1 MAFNWLALTFL
12 ASTPFQAHAVQSD
25 TAAARALMVSQMRAQ
40 LEAYGI
46 HDDRRRRAILSVIGR
61 LPREDF
67 VPEAERANAY
77 RGEPLPIGRGQ
88 TISDAF
94 IVAYMTH
101 RLRLR
106 PTDRVLEVGT
116 GSGYQA
122 AVLASLVQDVYTIEI
137 VPELATRAAQN
148 LRNHGFSNVN
158 TRTGDGYRGWPEAA
172 PFDAI
177 VVTAGALQ
185 IPPALIAQLRPG
197 RRMIIPYGPNWAE
210 QQMTL
215 IRKDRRGRIRIS
227 SCGWVA
233 FVPFVGEAQRIP
245 PGSTGVWRP
254 DHPRRCFEPL
264 GMTFRRAR
272 PQDFQ
277 RHGE

>member
-12 ASTPFQAHAVQSD
+12 AATPLPTEAVQNDPS
-25 TAAARALMVSQMRAQ
+25 AARALMVSQVRTQ
-40 LEAYGI
+40 LETHGI
-46 HDDRRRRAILSVIGR
+46 HDDRRLRAILAVIGR

-67 VPEAERANAY
+67 VPETERANAY
-77 RGEPLPIGRGQ
+77 RGEPLPIGQGQ

-94 IVAYMTH
+94 TVAYMTH

-106 PTDRVLEVGT
+106 PADRVLEVGT

-122 AVLASLVQDVYTIEI
+122 AVLASLVHEVYTIEI
-137 VPELATRAAQN
+137 VPELATRAAQT
-148 LRNHGFSNVN
+148 LRSHGFSNVN

-177 VVTAGALQ
+177 IVTAGAVQ

-197 RRMIIPYGPNWAE
+197 GRMIIPYGPNWAE

-215 IRKDRRGRIRIS
+215 IRKDRRGRLS
-227 SCGWVA
+227 VASCGWVS
-233 FVPFVGEAQRIP
+233 FVPFVGEAQRMP
-245 PGSTGVWRP
+245 PGSAGIWRR

-264 GMTFRRAR
+264 GMTFRRAQ
-272 PQDFQ
+272 PQDFE